1 MNPEDPSF
9 KITHLS
15 ELLADAE
22 EKIAELTSERSELQA
37 YVRELQQEVFT
48 LKASRVNKWE

>member
-22 EKIAELTSERSELQA
+22 EKIAELTSERSELQD
-37 YVRELQQEVFT
+37 YVRDLQQEVFA
-48 LKASRVNKWE
+48 LKASRVSKWE

>member
-1 MNPEDPSF
+1 MNPEDQTL

-22 EKIAELTSERSELQA
+22 EKIAELTSERGELQD
-37 YVRELQQEVFT
+37 YVRDLQ
-48 LKASRVNKWE
+48 